1 MRVECPNCRRIKV
14 LTDWQFK
21 DGYYCVGCQTFI
33 SKYLLKEV
41 TMKIKTYPLQFTEEH
56 LNEIKEK
63 ARESH
68 LSIKEFMLLAIEEK
82 MNKES

>member
-1 MRVECPNCRRIKV
+1 M
-14 LTDWQFK
+14 
-21 DGYYCVGCQTFI
+21 
-33 SKYLLKEV
+33 
-41 TMKIKTYPLQFTEEH
+41 MKIKTYPLQFTEEH

-63 ARESH
+63 ARDSH